1 MYVDSHAHVNFG
13 MYENVDDVLKEASK
27 CNVQKIVNC
36 AEDLK
41 TSYDVVDLHNKYV
54 NLYPAVGIHPQNVDS
69 CNIDDIIELE
79 KILCSEKVIALGEI
93 GLDYYYSRENRE
105 KQILFFESQLKLAE
119 KYNLP
124 VIIHSRNATDDVLKI
139 LKKYSIKGVIHCFS
153 GSIETAREFI
163 KLGYYLGVGGI
174 LTFKNS
180 KLGEVIKNVPIE
192 YILLETDS
200 PFLTPEPYRKYKNE
214 PKYIPVI
221 AEKLALLKEIEV
233 EDVMEITTDNAS
245 RIFDFS

>member
-1 MYVDSHAHVNFG
+1 MYVDSHAHVNFEI
-13 MYENVDDVLKEASK
+13 YENVEDILKEAYK
-27 CNVQKIVNC
+27 CNVQNIVNC

-41 TSYDVVDLHNKYV
+41 TSYEVINLHNTYP
-54 NLYPAVGIHPQNVDS
+54 NLYPAVGIHPQNVDV
-69 CNIDDIIELE
+69 CTTDDIIELE
-79 KILCSEKVIALGEI
+79 KILCSENVIALGEI
-93 GLDYYYSRENRE
+93 GLDFYYSRENRK

-139 LKKYSIKGVIHCFS
+139 LKKYSLKGVIHCFS

-163 KLGYYLGVGGI
+163 KLGYFLGVGGI

-180 KLGEVIKNVPIE
+180 KLGEVMKNIPIE

-221 AEKLALLKEIEV
+221 AEKLALLKEIKV
-233 EDVMEITTDNAS
+233 KDVMEITTENAN

>member
-1 MYVDSHAHVNFG
+1 MYVDSHAHVNFEI
-13 MYENVDDVLKEASK
+13 YENVEDILKEACK
-27 CNVQKIVNC
+27 CNVQNIVNC

-41 TSYDVVDLHNKYV
+41 TSYDVIDLHNKYV

-69 CNIDDIIELE
+69 CTIDDIIELE

-180 KLGEVIKNVPIE
+180 KLGEVIKNVPTVIKAFFNIFE
-192 YILLETDS
+192 L
-200 PFLTPEPYRKYKNE
+200 KN
-214 PKYIPVI
+214 
-221 AEKLALLKEIEV
+221 
-233 EDVMEITTDNAS
+233 DITHRPTS
-245 RIFDFS
+245 C

>member
-1 MYVDSHAHVNFG
+1 MYVDSHAHVNFEI
-13 MYENVDDVLKEASK
+13 YENVEDILKEACK
-27 CNVQKIVNC
+27 CNVQNIVNC

-41 TSYDVVDLHNKYV
+41 TSYDVIDLHNKYV

-69 CNIDDIIELE
+69 CTIDDIIELE
-79 KILCSEKVIALGEI
+79 KILCCEKVIALGEI

-163 KLGYYLGVGGI
+163 KLGYYLGIGGI

-221 AEKLALLKEIEV
+221 AEKLALLKEIKV
-233 EDVMEITTDNAS
+233 KDVMEITTESAN